1 MTIND
6 IMDLDTFKLIVR
18 SIAESENLEAMGNR
32 STQLLVG
39 SLGIKASAIFALN
52 PETEEIET
60 LASFGL
66 SIDYLNKGPI
76 KIAKSKGWTSEK
88 EPVVINDI
96 TKTELLQYPEQ
107 TKREGIMAMIS
118 IPIIFFGRVIGLLRM
133 YHHETW
139 DISKEDLRHILCP
152 GRNHR
157 HGDDVLTDP
166 KCVTIGKRF
175 CKRSSFHMASAE
187 R

>member
-18 SIAESENLEAMGNR
+18 SIAESENLEAMGNW

-88 EPVVINDI
+88 EPVVI
-96 TKTELLQYPEQ
+96 T
-107 TKREGIMAMIS
+107 
-118 IPIIFFGRVIGLLRM
+118 
-133 YHHETW
+133 
-139 DISKEDLRHILCP
+139 KEDLDTFSVLAEIIGMAMMYSRILNALQSVKDSVNEVHSIWLQP
-152 GRNHR
+152 KGR
-157 HGDDVLTDP
+157 
-166 KCVTIGKRF
+166 
-175 CKRSSFHMASAE
+175 
-187 R
+187 